1 MSCARLDEPLHP
13 PKEVYFWGQK
23 SLPYFATFF
32 SLMITLLLG
41 KLLPSASCLGPFL
54 KTQYSSVSSTGT
66 SRGRGQVFINSEM
79 FSKDSSA
86 FFSFLGQ
93 LQADGKVGHETE
105 GVRGDC
111 AGVLLSQQQHQQ
123 HF

>member
-1 MSCARLDEPLHP
+1 
-13 PKEVYFWGQK
+13 
-23 SLPYFATFF
+23 
-32 SLMITLLLG
+32 
-41 KLLPSASCLGPFL
+41 
-54 KTQYSSVSSTGT
+54 
-66 SRGRGQVFINSEM
+66 M

-111 AGVLLSQQQHQQ
+111 AGVLLSQQRTSSTFSSSIRASSTSISSTRVNSASLDTSCAIDTASALAVVKAFVLVFVFQGRRSWQA
-123 HF
+123 FVKR

>member
-1 MSCARLDEPLHP
+1 MGP
-13 PKEVYFWGQK
+13 K

-32 SLMITLLLG
+32 LVSIITLLLG
-41 KLLPSASCLGPFL
+41 QYLPSASCLGPFL
-54 KTQYSSVSSTGT
+54 RAIIPRFHVLWYVQIY
-66 SRGRGQVFINSEM
+66 RGQVFINFEI

-111 AGVLLSQQQHQQ
+111 TGVLLSQQQQ